1 MKCLFH
7 LSLLLSALAISCGRP
22 PAPPAPPATIHAV
35 AVLPPNNRT
44 DDPLLFKNDL
54 FWDPFAR
61 RSKPVT
67 VADCLAAEARA
78 QLEQRGFSVSS
89 PEEVE
94 KAIGSRPPENPQ
106 EAAALATQGKLSGSV
121 LYLEIKRWEPDMPIR
136 PARVLVAMEA
146 SLIDTATGQVVWTGH
161 QALQPMPT
169 PGAINLWS
177 AYMIVAHNVVASLLS
192 PWGPEQPSS

>member
-1 MKCLFH
+1 MTFLFR
-7 LSLLLSALAISCGRP
+7 LSVLPSALAVSCRRP
-22 PAPPAPPATIHAV
+22 PAPSATIHTV

-44 DDPLLFKNDL
+44 DDPLLFENGL

-61 RSKPVT
+61 RLKPVT
-67 VADCLAAEARA
+67 VADVLGAEARS

-106 EAAALATQGKLSGSV
+106 VAAALATQGKLSGSV

-177 AYMIVAHNVVASLLS
+177 AYMIVAHNVVARLLS
-192 PWGPEQPSS
+192 P